1 MTVSSGGFCN
11 DEHRAFLS
19 YVGVLRRLL
28 THVEDNYCFDTER
41 PNSYHNAL
49 HAAFVVQAVGHFM
62 SACGCLLAAACGQ
75 VVHPRR
81 VSFLRCESD
90 QWDAA

>member
-1 MTVSSGGFCN
+1 MVCKLGAHSIVCLCARFSFGIAQKLN
-11 DEHRAFLS
+11 LHS
-19 YVGVLRRLL
+19 QVLRRLL

-62 SACGCLLAAACGQ
+62 SACSRLLVG
-75 VVHPRR
+75 RR
-81 VSFLRCESD
+81 MWAV
-90 QWDAA
+90 